1 MMKKSILVAVA
12 ISSSIVGACTTATP
26 VPNEV
31 QNPWVANTV
40 SDLGTNLGRIY
51 LKNSPLPA
59 TVVVAPA
66 VKHDGQLRPSY
77 YGETLA
83 TLISGALVNS
93 GVPVVQTESSGW
105 TSGHPVNTVVKRR
118 AEAANAGVI
127 ALGSYHHLGGETV
140 VSYRLID
147 TRTGAVLAVS
157 EGRIP
162 GGGQ

>member
-26 VPNEV
+26 VQIEAPT
-31 QNPWVANTV
+31 PWVASTV
-40 SDLGTNLGRIY
+40 SELGTNLGRLY
-51 LKNSPLPA
+51 LKNTPMPA

-77 YGETLA
+77 YGESLA

-105 TSGHPVNTVVKRR
+105 TSGHPVNAVVKRR

-140 VSYRLID
+140 VSYRLVD
-147 TRTGAVLAVS
+147 ARTGAVLAVS

-162 GGGQ
+162 GGIQ